1 MTPYTDALEVFNRAS
16 FDPPTPGIEL
26 APAEDLQADV
36 EDRPRTHPL
45 ATSLWLAAG
54 CLFVGHII
62 WVARGMPVPAF
73 LSPVLEM
80 LNV

>member
-1 MTPYTDALEVFNRAS
+1 MTPYTDALEAFNRAT
-16 FDPPTPGIEL
+16 FDPPMPVI
-26 APAEDLQADV
+26 APAEDLQVDDY
-36 EDRPRTHPL
+36 DRPRLHPL

-73 LSPVLEM
+73 LFPVLEM